1 MNILFPVVAAMAAF
15 AVALRVYPRFIARV
29 FQEDDHNPPPSVTFA
44 DGRDFVESRTHV
56 VFAQHF
62 AAIAGAGP
70 IVGPT
75 LALAFGWQPVWLWI
89 VIGGI
94 FFGAVH
100 DMSVLFMSVREGGAT
115 IVGIA
120 RRTLGPAGYFL
131 NLVVLIF
138 VLTIINAIFLNLS
151 VTALT
156 SVYPLG
162 PLQLDAN
169 QTLLRVTVEDGVA
182 KAHIGG
188 IATTSVLL
196 ITAFAPVLGYLIR
209 RRNLSTSWAYVLAA
223 AVAVGSILVGF
234 GFPVKLDG
242 ETWRYVMTSYVFL
255 ACALPV
261 WLVLQPREFTNVQ
274 ILYGGIAL
282 VAVSAIVAGLFHGVR
297 LQAPGIDLAAGEAAL
312 KAGIWPLLFITVAC
326 GAISGFHSLVSSGTT
341 VRQVARE
348 TDCRKIGYGAMIL
361 ESLLAVV
368 VLVAV
373 ASMLPQREY
382 LDIVYPLDR
391 PSNPML
397 GFALGTG
404 RLINDAFPFVPVAVA
419 VVFGI
424 LMVEGF
430 VVTTLD
436 TAVRLC
442 RYLIEEFWRFVLAER
457 APRILANPVLNT
469 TIAVGLMLFFAMS
482 STVRQMWPV
491 FGAGNQLMGAL
502 ALITVTVWLVQRA
515 RTHLY
520 ALLPATFMIV
530 TTLTAL
536 VILVRANFGA
546 GGNPILG
553 VTAGALFFLAVGVVV
568 VGVSRFAAAVQAQ
581 ARPAALK
588 ET

>member
-1 MNILFPVVAAMAAF
+1 MNILFPVVAAMIAF
-15 AVALRVYPRFIARV
+15 ALALRIYPRFIARV
-29 FQEDDHNPPPSVTFA
+29 FQEDDRNPPPSVRFA
-44 DGRDFVESRTHV
+44 DERDFVESRTHV

-75 LALAFGWQPVWLWI
+75 LALAFGWQPAWLWI

-100 DMSVLFMSVREGGAT
+100 DMSVLFTSVREGGAT

-162 PLQLDAN
+162 ALSLDAN
-169 QTLLRVTVEDGVA
+169 QTVLRVTVENGVPM
-182 KAHIGG
+182 AHIGG
-188 IATTSVLL
+188 IATTSVLV

-209 RRNLSTSWAYVLAA
+209 RRNLPTSWAYVLAA
-223 AVAVGSILVGF
+223 IVSVGSILLGF
-234 GFPVKLDG
+234 SFPVRMDDD
-242 ETWRYVMTSYVFL
+242 TWRIAMTAYVFA
-255 ACALPV
+255 ACWLPV
-261 WLVLQPREFTNVQ
+261 WIILQPREFTNVQ

-282 VAVSAIVAGLFHGVR
+282 VAFSAIVAGLAHGVT
-297 LQAPGIDLAAGEAAL
+297 LQAPAIDIATGEAAL

-326 GAISGFHSLVSSGTT
+326 GAISGFHSLVASGTT

-348 TDCRKIGYGAMIL
+348 SDCRKIAYGAMIL

-368 VLVAV
+368 VLMAV
-373 ASMLPQREY
+373 AAMLPQKEY
-382 LDIVYPLDR
+382 LDIVYPPDR

-442 RYLIEEFWRFVLAER
+442 RYLIEEFWAFTLGEGRPALLRRPLF
-457 APRILANPVLNT
+457 NT
-469 TIAVGLMLFFAMS
+469 ALAVGLMLFFAMS

-515 RTHLY
+515 RTY
-520 ALLPATFMIV
+520 AFAVLPALFMVV

-536 VILVRANFGA
+536 VILVRLNFGA
-546 GGNPILG
+546 GGNRILG
-553 VTAGALFFLAVGVVV
+553 YTAGTLFFLAVGVVV
-568 VGVSRFAAAVQAQ
+568 VGVARFAAAVQSQ
-581 ARPAALK
+581 ARAATVK